1 MSRGHRGQGWYASR
15 DMLRVRRKKNDPP
28 LLGDFV
34 FGYLVIA
41 AAALVLLILLFV
53 IGFSILDWAVNLLK

>member
-1 MSRGHRGQGWYASR
+1 MVCKPGYAPGTEE
-15 DMLRVRRKKNDPP
+15 KNDPP
-28 LLGDFV
+28 LLGDLV